1 MNINRQ
7 NYEEWL
13 LLYVDNELSLAE
25 RIIVDDFLAANPDL
39 QQELTMLQ
47 QSTFQPEDAIV
58 FEHKSALYKNESS
71 GITDASCEQFFVL
84 YADNELSNEQKA
96 AVEEFVYR
104 NPQHQ
109 ASFELIQ
116 QAKLT
121 PDRSIVFPDK
131 KLLYR
136 SEKERRVVTMSWWKI
151 AAAAVLILLIG
162 GVSYKLLVQS
172 DDKGTLA
179 GKDNTK
185 ATEQSSGIA
194 SNDSVT
200 DQTQDTPAI
209 QPSQESEVPANDQ
222 QNAEGNAPKPA
233 PAAIPKDKYGNK
245 RNQPPGQLALPVIP
259 SPITPADDKR
269 YRINPSVQ
277 NNKDYAANLPEKK
290 SGDESN
296 TTVASSVIPKEAASL
311 KAADQPVTGKIA
323 AAVNNTAIDPGD
335 MAAVSNTAWDL
346 NSNTDEELI
355 PAQPRKGKM
364 RGLFRKVS
372 RVFEKATNADTDD
385 NRKGN
390 IRIANFE
397 IDLK

>member
-39 QQELTMLQ
+39 QQELEMLQ
-47 QSTFQPEDAIV
+47 QSTFQPDDAIV
-58 FEHKSALYKNESS
+58 FEPKSALYKNEGS
-71 GITDASCEQFFVL
+71 GISDVNCEQFFVL
-84 YADNELSNEQKA
+84 YADNELNNEQKA
-96 AVEEFVYR
+96 IVKDFVYR

-109 ASFELIQ
+109 VSFELIQ

-121 PDRSIVFPDK
+121 PDTSIVFPDK
-131 KLLYR
+131 RSLYR
-136 SEKERRVVTMSWWKI
+136 GGKERGVVSMSWWKI

-172 DDKGTLA
+172 DDKGILA
-179 GKDNTK
+179 GKENAAK
-185 ATEQSSGIA
+185 TEQQSGIA
-194 SNDSVT
+194 SNDSAN
-200 DQTQDTPAI
+200 DQTRDTPAI
-209 QPSQESEVPANDQ
+209 QPYRESEVTANDQ
-222 QNAEGNAPKPA
+222 QIAEGTAPKSA
-233 PAAIPKDKYGNK
+233 PAIAPKTAERNK

-259 SPITPADDKR
+259 SPVSPVDDKR
-269 YRINPSVQ
+269 YRIDPSAPRKTDMAV
-277 NNKDYAANLPEKK
+277 NLPENK
-290 SGDESN
+290 SGNESN
-296 TTVASSVIPKEAASL
+296 TTIASSVIPKEAASL
-311 KAADQPVTGKIA
+311 KATDQPNAGKIA

-335 MAAVSNTAWDL
+335 MAAVANTAWDL

-355 PAQPRKGKM
+355 SAQPRKGKM

-372 RVFEKATNADTDD
+372 RVFEKATNADSDD